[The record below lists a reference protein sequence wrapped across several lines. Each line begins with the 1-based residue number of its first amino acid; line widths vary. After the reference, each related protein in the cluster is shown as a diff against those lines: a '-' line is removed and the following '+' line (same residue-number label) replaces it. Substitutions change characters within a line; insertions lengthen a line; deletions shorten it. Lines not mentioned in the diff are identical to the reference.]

1 MRGEVFVVISYDIP
15 DDKRRLKV
23 AKLLLDYGGQ
33 RVQWSVFECYITN
46 RNLDRLRER
55 LLKVFNAEQ
64 DSIRFYRLCDAC
76 QPADCISGQGTPDRR
91 AGVDDHMNR
100 KS

>member
-33 RVQWSVFECYITN
+33 RVQWSVFDCYITS

-55 LLKVFNAEQ
+55 LQKVFKAEQ

-76 QPADCISGQGTPDRR
+76 YPRVVFLGKARPIDEPGLMII
-91 AGVDDHMNR
+91 
-100 KS
+100 

>member
-33 RVQWSVFECYITN
+33 RVQWSVFECYITS
-46 RNLDRLRER
+46 RNLDRLRGR
-55 LLKVFNAEQ
+55 LHEVFNVEQ
-64 DSIRFYRLCDAC
+64 DSIRFYLLCDAC
-76 QPADCISGQGTPDRR
+76 QPRVVFLGKARPIDEPGLMII
-91 AGVDDHMNR
+91 
-100 KS
+100 

>member
-76 QPADCISGQGTPDRR
+76 HPRIVFLGKARPIDEPGLMII
-91 AGVDDHMNR
+91 
-100 KS
+100 